1 MNSDPKV
8 TVLVP
13 VYNVERYLRQCLES
27 LCAQT
32 LHEMEVILLD
42 DGSTDSCAAICD
54 EFAKCDA
61 RFRVIHKPNS
71 GYGATMNVG
80 LCEAKGEYIGIV
92 ESDDWVEPNMFEELY
107 AMATE
112 QHVPVVKSNFFEYQT
127 DGESKYQE
135 IIPSQDKDQCI
146 CPAHRSTIFY
156 AQPSIWSALYERK
169 FLLENDIRFLESP
182 GASFQDTSFNLK
194 VWACASDV
202 FLSSRAF
209 YHYRVDNAAS
219 SVKSSGKIFCIVDEW
234 EEIER
239 FIAQYP
245 EKASSSSRLRMH
257 VKWTSYMWNWKRLDA
272 PGRAAFEPI
281 IRKTFEEYF
290 GKHLFCEELR
300 CRHEWQDFI
309 LIMGEH
315 PIKRLFTRFI
325 HLLVRP
331 LYKRKISGDVITY
344 RIFFSLF
351 RTQRQKPSWEMLPS
365 FSDIPAKNATASR
378 LDSSFNA

>member
-1 MNSDPKV
+1 MNLCPKV

-27 LCAQT
+27 LRAQT

-42 DGSTDSCAAICD
+42 DGSTDGCAAICD
-54 EFAKCDA
+54 EFVEHDA
-61 RFRVIHKPNS
+61 RFRAIHKPNS

-80 LCEAKGEYIGIV
+80 LREAKGEYIGIV
-92 ESDDWVEPNMFEELY
+92 ESDDWVEPEMFEELY
-107 AMATE
+107 AMVTE
-112 QHVPVVKSNFFEYQT
+112 QHVPVVKSNFFEYQM
-127 DGESKYQE
+127 DGESRYRK
-135 IIPSQDKDQCI
+135 IIPLQDEDQRL
-146 CPAHRSTIFY
+146 CPAYRSSIFY
-156 AQPSIWSALYERK
+156 AQPSIWSAIYERR

-182 GASFQDTSFNLK
+182 GASYQDTSFNFK

-219 SVKSSGKIFCIVDEW
+219 SVKASGKIFCIVDEW

-245 EKASSSSRLRMH
+245 EKANSSSRLRSHM
-257 VKWTSYMWNWKRLDA
+257 KWNNYMWNWKRLDA
-272 PGRAAFEPI
+272 PGRAAFEPM
-281 IRKTFEEYF
+281 IRNAFAGYSKAR
-290 GKHLFCEELR
+290 LFCHEFRRRL
-300 CRHEWQDFI
+300 EWQDFV
-309 LIMGEH
+309 LIMGE
-315 PIKRLFTRFI
+315 PPLKKPFTRLI
-325 HLLVRP
+325 HSLVRP
-331 LYKRKISGDVITY
+331 LYKRKISEEVITY

-351 RTQRQKPSWEMLPS
+351 RIQRRIPSWEMLPS
-365 FSDIPAKNATASR
+365 FADMPEKDATASR

>member
-1 MNSDPKV
+1 MNSSPRV

-42 DGSTDSCAAICD
+42 DGSTDSSAAICD
-54 EFAKCDA
+54 EFVNRDA

-80 LCEAKGEYIGIV
+80 LSEAKGEYIGIV
-92 ESDDWVEPNMFEELY
+92 ESDDWVEPDMFEQLY
-107 AMATE
+107 AMARE
-112 QHVPVVKSNFFEYQT
+112 QQVPVVKSNFFKYQT
-127 DGESKYQE
+127 KGKSKCLKL
-135 IIPSQDKDQCI
+135 IPPQDEDQRL
-146 CPAHRSTIFY
+146 CPAHRSFIFY

-169 FLLENDIRFLESP
+169 FLLDNGIRFLESP
-182 GASFQDTSFNLK
+182 GASYQDVSFNFK
-194 VWACASDV
+194 VWARAREV

-209 YHYRVDNAAS
+209 YHYRVDNATS
-219 SVKSSGKIFCIVDEW
+219 SVRSSNKIFCIVDEW

-245 EKASSSSRLRMH
+245 EAARSSSRLRLH
-257 VKWTSYMWNWKRLDA
+257 VKWIGYMWNWKRLDG

-281 IRKTFEEYF
+281 IRRTFEGYAER
-290 GKHLFCEELR
+290 GLFCE
-300 CRHEWQDFI
+300 DFHRYDAWRDFL
-309 LIMGEH
+309 LIMEGYTL
-315 PIKRLFTRFI
+315 KLRLKSFLA
-325 HLLVRP
+325 HLVRP
-331 LYKRKISGDVITY
+331 LYKRKVSIDVTVY

-351 RTQRQKPSWEMLPS
+351 RIQRRTPSRLPS
-365 FSDIPAKNATASR
+365 FDEVPASETATAH
-378 LDSSFNA
+378 LDPPSYA